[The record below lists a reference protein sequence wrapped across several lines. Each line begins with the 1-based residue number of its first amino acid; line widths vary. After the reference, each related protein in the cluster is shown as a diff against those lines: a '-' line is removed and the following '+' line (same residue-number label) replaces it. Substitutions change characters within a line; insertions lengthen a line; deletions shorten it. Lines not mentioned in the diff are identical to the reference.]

1 MKERDIGAEIL
12 EGLGEIQE
20 YKKGRIKLKATRL
33 SAPSEPKAIRSKLAL
48 SQSAFAGMLGVS
60 LRTLQD
66 WEQGRRYPQGP
77 AIALLRI
84 AEQHPE
90 VFVNLR

>member
-33 SAPSEPKAIRSKLAL
+33 STPSEPKAIRSKLNL
-48 SQSAFAGMLGVS
+48 SN
-60 LRTLQD
+60 
-66 WEQGRRYPQGP
+66 RRLP
-77 AIALLRI
+77 AC
-84 AEQHPE
+84 
-90 VFVNLR
+90 